1 MTQRIH
7 FRLANDTNN
16 THALWTGAITVDHKL
31 STPQAR
37 RVIAKHLRLERLPP
51 NTLVVTQAELEA
63 GKWDESSI
71 RSATVATVKSRA
83 AKKLKS
89 FDDVPESFDQI
100 QDMLKKFGLA

>member
-7 FRLANDTNN
+7 FRLANDAINDHT
-16 THALWTGAITVDHKL
+16 LWTGAVTVNHKL

-37 RVIAKHLRLERLPP
+37 RVVAKHLRLERLPP

-71 RSATVATVKSRA
+71 RSATVATVGHRA
-83 AKKLKS
+83 TKKHKS